1 MRITKKTILAIGL
14 IASSL
19 TLNSCD
25 DNDNNEVLRRP
36 TALVTVYPSAPDG
49 FFMQLDESTSLVPT
63 NMKASPFGDKKVRA
77 LVNYTIEE
85 RSYGGNQQSVY
96 VNWIDSIRTK
106 QPVMTQGSEE
116 KNAKAFG
123 NDPIEIVRD
132 WVSVAEDGYVT
143 LRIRT
148 LWGGTTKHVI
158 NLVSGVNKDNVYE
171 FDLRHNAQ
179 GDTNG
184 RMGDALIAFDLNSLW
199 KEHPKELKIKL
210 NWLSFSG
217 KKSVELSLKMHTV
230 TSAYNTETPSLL
242 HRIE

>member
-1 MRITKKTILAIGL
+1 MTEYTLKQFQKDLASQAPVPGGGGACAYVAALGMSLGTMVANLTTGKKKYEQYQEEIDKLITQTGKI
-14 IASSL
+14 S
-19 TLNSCD
+19 
-25 DNDNNEVLRRP
+25 
-36 TALVTVYPSAPDG
+36 
-49 FFMQLDESTSLVPT
+49 DELLE
-63 NMKASPFGDKKVRA
+63 G
-77 LVNYTIEE
+77 IEK
-85 RSYGGNQQSVY
+85 
-96 VNWIDSIRTK
+96 D
-106 QPVMTQGSEE
+106 
-116 KNAKAFG
+116 AKAFG

-148 LWGGTTKHVI
+148 LWGGITKHVI

-199 KEHPKELKIKL
+199 KKHPKELKIKL

-217 KKSVELSLKMHTV
+217 KKSAELSLKMHTV
-230 TSAYNTETPSLL
+230 TSVYNAETPSFL